1 MFRCRW
7 QAESGIPKVEGY
19 NPNPGDILYKDL
31 DDNDIINGGTS
42 TTKDPG
48 DRKIIGN
55 STRRYQYGIHGGAN
69 WKGVSY
75 LSCCRE

>member
-1 MFRCRW
+1 M
-7 QAESGIPKVEGY
+7 EGY

-31 DDNDIINGGTS
+31 DGNDIINSGTS

-55 STRRYQYGIHGGAN
+55 NTRRYQYGIHGSASWNGF
-69 WKGVSY
+69 
-75 LSCCRE
+75 LCHSCCKELVNEICG